1 MVLLMLTTTATWE
14 FVEKTQLQTLTS
26 LELNR
31 MLMRLAPTI
40 NLQLPGMLEN
50 STLKSAQ
57 VRFFSLYRK
66 INNHQKLVVIPGKR
80 GKPDTTISV
89 DEEYTRFN
97 EGKFG
102 KLRAVFKKDGTIT
115 AGNAS
120 TLNDGAC
127 ALVMMTAERA
137 KELGVTP
144 LARVRGF
151 ADAATQVHLQLY
163 SLIIIQFQ

>member
-1 MVLLMLTTTATWE
+1 MN
-14 FVEKTQLQTLTS
+14 K
-26 LELNR
+26 
-31 MLMRLAPTI
+31 
-40 NLQLPGMLEN
+40 
-50 STLKSAQ
+50 
-57 VRFFSLYRK
+57 
-66 INNHQKLVVIPGKR
+66 KLVVIPGKR

-151 ADAATQVHLQLY
+151 ADAATQVQLQLY
-163 SLIIIQFQ
+163 SLIIIQFK